1 MATRTRYLLAYDI
14 RAPRRLRRVHEV
26 AKGYGDPLQYS
37 IFVCDLSGVELVALR
52 SDLLEEMNLSQDSV
66 AIFDLG
72 PPASRGVE
80 CIEFIGVR
88 RDLPDGG
95 AIIW

>member
-1 MATRTRYLLAYDI
+1 M
-14 RAPRRLRRVHEV
+14 HEV
-26 AKGYGDPLQYS
+26 AKGYGDPLKYS
-37 IFVCDLSGVELVALR
+37 LFVCDLSGVELVGLR
-52 SDLLEEMNLSQDSV
+52 SDLLEEMDLSQDSV

-72 PPASRGVE
+72 PATSRGVQ

-88 RDLPDGG
+88 RNLPDGG